1 MVERVLAGHQGRR
14 GVLRTA
20 ALVTI
25 LVGLI
30 GCAKDGDKDPTH
42 PPANVAEVPA
52 TKGSNPVAGQLLYV
66 NPHNPA
72 ALQAARWRGSGRKA
86 DAAAMGW
93 LAKRPTAL
101 WLTDPAGVASR
112 VRGETQR
119 AARAGRTALLVA
131 YHVPGRDCG
140 NYSAGGSGSP
150 EGYRAWVRGFARG
163 IGSRHAIVILEPDA
177 IPQAIIQN
185 CLSDAAKGQRYALL
199 ADAVKTFQRLPH
211 VAVYIDAGNPGW
223 VRPPTGMV
231 APLRASGIRSADGFA
246 LNVSN
251 FFSTKKVITYGR
263 ALSRHLHGAHF
274 VIDTSRNGNG
284 ATLKDDAGG
293 PKWCNPP
300 GRAIGRSPTTSTG
313 QRKVDAFLLIKTP
326 GASDGTCRLGAP
338 PAGHWWPEYA
348 LQLVRNR

>member
-1 MVERVLAGHQGRR
+1 MVERVSAGRPGRR
-14 GVLRTA
+14 GVLRAA
-20 ALVTI
+20 ALVPI

-30 GCAKDGDKDPTH
+30 GCAKDGQTAPTH
-42 PPANVAEVPA
+42 PPADVADVA
-52 TKGSNPVAGQLLYV
+52 AHGSNPVGGERLYV
-66 NPHNPA
+66 NPRNPA
-72 ALQAARWRGSGRKA
+72 AVQAARWRRSGRKA
-86 DAAAMGW
+86 DATAMSW

-101 WLTDPAGVASR
+101 WLANPDGIAAR

-150 EGYRAWVRGFARG
+150 AAYRAWVRGFARG

-177 IPQAIIQN
+177 IPQAIVQN
-185 CLSDAAKGQRYALL
+185 CLSAEAKGQRYALL

-223 VRPPTGMV
+223 IRPPAGLV
-231 APLRASGIRSADGFA
+231 GPLRASGIRSADGFA

-251 FFSTKKVITYGR
+251 FFSTKKVIRYGR

-313 QRKVDAFLLIKTP
+313 QRKVDAFLWVKTP
-326 GASDGTCRLGAP
+326 GASDGTCRVGAP
-338 PAGHWWPEYA
+338 PAGTWWPEYA

>member
-1 MVERVLAGHQGRR
+1 MVDRVLAGRPGRR
-14 GVLRTA
+14 GALRAA
-20 ALVTI
+20 ALVPI
-25 LVGLI
+25 LVGSI
-30 GCAKDGDKDPTH
+30 GCASDAN
-42 PPANVAEVPA
+42 PAPRHKPVPQIA
-52 TKGSNPVAGQLLYV
+52 AAKPGSNPIAGQRLYV

-72 ALQAARWRGSGRKA
+72 ALQAARWRRSGRKA
-86 DAAAMGW
+86 EAAAMSV
-93 LAKRPTAL
+93 LARQPTAL
-101 WLTDPAGVASR
+101 WLADPGGISAR
-112 VRGETQR
+112 VRGETKR

-150 EGYRAWVRGFARG
+150 EAYRAWVRAFARG
-163 IGSRHAIVILEPDA
+163 IGSRNAIVILEPDA

-185 CLSDAAKGQRYALL
+185 CLSPEAKGERYALL
-199 ADAVKTFQRLPH
+199 ADAVATFQRRPH
-211 VAVYIDAGNPGW
+211 VAVYVDAGNPGW

-231 APLRASGIRSADGFA
+231 GPLRASGIAKADGFA

-251 FFSTKKVITYGR
+251 FFSNKKVISYGR
-263 ALSRHLHGAHF
+263 GLSRHLHGAHF

-284 ATLKDDAGG
+284 ATLKDDPGG

-300 GRAIGRSPTTSTG
+300 GRAIGHSPTTSTG
-313 QRKVDAFLLIKTP
+313 KSKVDAYLWVKTP
-326 GASDGTCRLGAP
+326 GASDGTCRAGAP

>member
-1 MVERVLAGHQGRR
+1 MVEPVLAGPPSRR
-14 GVLRTA
+14 GVLHAA
-20 ALVTI
+20 ALVPI
-25 LVGLI
+25 LVGMM
-30 GCAKDGDKDPTH
+30 GCAADDKQPPTH
-42 PPANVAEVPA
+42 PPAQVPEA
-52 TKGSNPVAGQLLYV
+52 AAHGSNPIAGERLYV
-66 NPHNPA
+66 NPRNPA

-86 DAAAMGW
+86 DAAAMSW

-101 WLTDPAGVASR
+101 WLADPGGIASR

-119 AARAGRTALLVA
+119 AARIGRTAVLVA

-150 EGYRAWVRGFARG
+150 EAYRAWVRGFARG

-185 CLSDAAKGQRYALL
+185 CLSDESKGQRYALI

-251 FFSTKKVITYGR
+251 FFSTKKVISYGR

-300 GRAIGRSPTTSTG
+300 GRAIGHSPTTSTG
-313 QRKVDAFLLIKTP
+313 RRKVDAFLWVKTP
-326 GASDGTCRLGAP
+326 GASDGTCRVGAP